1 MTRALNAAPLAATR
15 TRRIDWLY
23 ADRIPLRTGT
33 ILAGQGGIAKSTI
46 ISDVIAKATRGE
58 LPGTFYGTPVMVG
71 IISPEDDVESV
82 LVPRLMA
89 AGANL
94 ENVVN
99 LSVTASADG
108 RTWTT
113 LPNIADDL
121 PAMGDLIR
129 DTGIKLLVVDPL
141 VSIMSGNS
149 ISQSDV
155 RRNFDP
161 LSALAKEHDFA
172 VLAVAHFGKS
182 GEKAGD
188 RLSGSHA
195 FRDIARVLIVAA
207 VDEETGLRV
216 LTVEKSNYSPLQPS
230 DAYSIESKSVL
241 LDDGHTQSIG
251 HAVLM
256 GASAVTVQDL
266 MDRDRDQPTRPS
278 EMGRVVDVVN
288 ANPAGVTV
296 AEVVAALP
304 DLQDGTVRRY
314 LTRAAGRG
322 DIERAA
328 RGVYVPCPNVPL
340 SQTGMRQRDKE
351 TLSMVRESCL
361 ICGEPLHSTLAAQG
375 VETHPNCDPQPVEA
389 SAEDREPIVTIH
401 RLCSHCSFPLL
412 PDEAE
417 AGLEVHGLCQRL
429 LSLG

>member
-1 MTRALNAAPLAATR
+1 MTRTLNASPLALTQ

-46 ISDVIAKATRGE
+46 ISDIIAKATRGE
-58 LPGTFYGTPVMVG
+58 LPGTFLGAPVTVG

-89 AGANL
+89 AGAVL

-99 LSVTASADG
+99 VSVTASADG

-121 PAMGDLIR
+121 PALGELIR
-129 DTGIKLLVVDPL
+129 DNGIRLLVVDPL

-278 EMGRVVDVVN
+278 EMGRVIDVVN
-288 ANPAGVTV
+288 AHPDGVTV
-296 AEVVAALP
+296 PEVVAALP

-322 DIERAA
+322 DIERAG

-340 SQTGMRQRDKE
+340 SQTGMGQRDKE
-351 TLSMVRESCL
+351 TLSMVRDSRPIGTCPRCGTESSPVNAPH
-361 ICGEPLHSTLAAQG
+361 GYLHPDCVPTGAELQG
-375 VETHPNCDPQPVEA
+375 VA
-389 SAEDREPIVTIH
+389 S
-401 RLCSHCSFPLL
+401 
-412 PDEAE
+412 
-417 AGLEVHGLCQRL
+417 
-429 LSLG
+429 

>member
-1 MTRALNAAPLAATR
+1 MTRTLNAAPLALTQ

-46 ISDVIAKATRGE
+46 ISDIIAKATRGE
-58 LPGTFYGTPVMVG
+58 LPGTFLGTPVTVG

-89 AGANL
+89 AGAVL

-99 LSVTASADG
+99 VSVTASADG

-121 PAMGDLIR
+121 PALGDLIR
-129 DTGIKLLVVDPL
+129 DHGIRLLVVDPL

-216 LTVEKSNYSPLQPS
+216 LTVEKSNYSPKQPS

-251 HAVLM
+251 HAVLI
-256 GASAVTVQDL
+256 GESAVTVQDL
-266 MDRDRDQPTRPS
+266 MDRDRDTTSKLSGDSQLII
-278 EMGRVVDVVN
+278 
-288 ANPAGVTV
+288 AAVTQHPDGIRADSV
-296 AEVVAALP
+296 AEQLGMEP
-304 DLQDGTVRRY
+304 EKVRTY
-314 LTRAAGRG
+314 LNRAANRG
-322 DIERAA
+322 DIRRVQ
-328 RGVYVPCPNVPL
+328 RGIFAPNETPRPSVMTVPNVMSVPR
-340 SQTGMRQRDKE
+340 TE
-351 TLSMVRESCL
+351 
-361 ICGEPLHSTLAAQG
+361 HSTHTEHISRIEQSEQNGTCPRCGTDSSHVNAPHGYLHPDCVPTLAEVQA
-375 VETHPNCDPQPVEA
+375 VA
-389 SAEDREPIVTIH
+389 S
-401 RLCSHCSFPLL
+401 
-412 PDEAE
+412 
-417 AGLEVHGLCQRL
+417 
-429 LSLG
+429 

>member
-1 MTRALNAAPLAATR
+1 MTRTLNAAPLALTQ

-46 ISDVIAKATRGE
+46 ISDIIAKATRGE
-58 LPGTFYGTPVMVG
+58 LPGTFLGTPVTVG

-89 AGANL
+89 AGAVL

-99 LSVTASADG
+99 VSVTASADG

-121 PAMGDLIR
+121 PALGELILEH
-129 DTGIKLLVVDPL
+129 GIRLLVVDPL

-161 LSALAKEHDFA
+161 LSALAKERDFA

-278 EMGRVVDVVN
+278 EMGRVIDVVN
-288 ANPAGVTV
+288 AHPDGVTV
-296 AEVVAALP
+296 PQVVAALP

-322 DIERAA
+322 DIERAG
-328 RGVYVPCPNVPL
+328 RGVYVPCPNVSL

-351 TLSMVRESCL
+351 TLSMVRDSRPIGTCPRCGTESSPVNAPH
-361 ICGEPLHSTLAAQG
+361 GYLHPDCVPTVAEVQA
-375 VETHPNCDPQPVEA
+375 VA
-389 SAEDREPIVTIH
+389 S
-401 RLCSHCSFPLL
+401 
-412 PDEAE
+412 
-417 AGLEVHGLCQRL
+417 
-429 LSLG
+429 

>member
-1 MTRALNAAPLAATR
+1 MTRNLVAAPLALTS
-15 TRRIDWLY
+15 TRRIEWLY

-46 ISDVIAKATRGE
+46 ISDIIAKATRGE
-58 LPGTFYGTPVMVG
+58 LPGTFYGTPVAVG

-99 LSVTASADG
+99 VSVTVTDDG
-108 RTWTT
+108 GRSWST

-121 PAMGDLIR
+121 PALGELVRDNGIR
-129 DTGIKLLVVDPL
+129 LLVVDPL

-172 VLAVAHFGKS
+172 LLAVAHFGKS
-182 GEKAGD
+182 GERAGD

-216 LTVEKSNYSPLQPS
+216 LTVEKSNYSPVQPS
-230 DAYSIESKSVL
+230 DAYEIDSVAVDL
-241 LDDGHTQSIG
+241 HDGHRQSIG
-251 HAVLM
+251 RARLM

-266 MDRDRDQPTRPS
+266 IDRERDNSTLSGDSQAII
-278 EMGRVVDVVN
+278 GIVN
-288 ANPAGVTV
+288 AHPEGIGAADV
-296 AEVVAALP
+296 AEELGMDEAK
-304 DLQDGTVRRY
+304 VRTY
-314 LTRAAGRG
+314 LGRAANRG
-322 DIERAA
+322 DIKRIK
-328 RGVYVPCPNVPL
+328 RGLFGPVLRVATVASVSSSEHSTQIQHISY
-340 SQTGMRQRDKE
+340 RDNC
-351 TLSMVRESCL
+351 SV
-361 ICGEPLHSTLAAQG
+361 CGTPLHPHLTDAGIHLHPGCEAA
-375 VETHPNCDPQPVEA
+375 
-389 SAEDREPIVTIH
+389 
-401 RLCSHCSFPLL
+401 
-412 PDEAE
+412 
-417 AGLEVHGLCQRL
+417 
-429 LSLG
+429 

>member
-1 MTRALNAAPLAATR
+1 MTRALNAAPLAQTR

-46 ISDVIAKATRGE
+46 ISDIIAKATRGE
-58 LPGTFYGTPVMVG
+58 LPGTFHGAPVMVG

-129 DTGIKLLVVDPL
+129 DNGIKLLVVDPL

-251 HAVLM
+251 HAVLV
-256 GASAVTVQDL
+256 GESAVTVQDL
-266 MDRDRDQPTRPS
+266 MDRDRDTTSKLSGDSQS
-278 EMGRVVDVVN
+278 II
-288 ANPAGVTV
+288 ATV
-296 AEVVAALP
+296 AQHPDGIRADAVAELLGMDAEKARTYLNRAANRG
-304 DLQDGTVRRY
+304 DVRRVQ
-314 LTRAAGRG
+314 
-322 DIERAA
+322 
-328 RGVYVPCPNVPL
+328 RGVFAPNGTPGPSVTTVPSVP
-340 SQTGMRQRDKE
+340 SVPKTEHSVQIEHIPYRDTCTE
-351 TLSMVRESCL
+351 
-361 ICGEPLHSTLAAQG
+361 CGEPLTVVTSGQTQ
-375 VETHPNCDPQPVEA
+375 HPNCEDIAARKAWLRENDP
-389 SAEDREPIVTIH
+389 SAGV
-401 RLCSHCSFPLL
+401 S
-412 PDEAE
+412 
-417 AGLEVHGLCQRL
+417 
-429 LSLG
+429 